1 MFQKGDLLWIPA
13 NTVLLVSQPNNPQ
26 AMRITSKPEVGVFM
40 NDTEEDKDFCELVSD
55 GRHWVTNKKN
65 IKHLRRDYVS

>member
-1 MFQKGDLLWIPA
+1 
-13 NTVLLVSQPNNPQ
+13 
-26 AMRITSKPEVGVFM
+26 M